1 MSSPYAIEVRG
12 LCKSFRRRVI
22 RGGVT
27 TFKTQLV
34 GLLTGKR
41 REKFEWRIAEVLRDL
56 DLQVPAGAT
65 VGIIGRNGSGKSTLL
80 KILTGIYSPT
90 SGTAVVRGR
99 VSALLELGA
108 GFHPEFSGRENV
120 LINGVILGL
129 SRSEVRERLDEIIDF
144 AELRD
149 VIDEP
154 VRTYSSGMYMRLAF
168 SVATLVDP
176 DVLIIDEIL
185 SVGDEHFMRK
195 SRAKMEEFK
204 ARGKTMLLVTHDLG
218 TVERWCDS
226 AVWLDGGRIA
236 AHGDPREVVAAYRR
250 VVAEQEAQAAPAPAG
265 VPAPS
270 GLQVSSLRLLDGAGQ
285 PRAVFGPDDALVA
298 EADLESHRP
307 LPGAQLRAEIVR
319 HDGLVVYGASTPLD
333 SPPPLGVARLHFER
347 LALNDGEYALTL
359 AVASAEG
366 AASPALRGAFS
377 VRSGAPAAGVVR
389 CPCRW
394 EIAARPPVPAPVAD
408 PPRVVQTGT

>member
-1 MSSPYAIEVRG
+1 MSAPYAIEVRG

-41 REKFEWRIAEVLRDL
+41 REKFEWRTAEVLKEL
-56 DLQVPAGAT
+56 QLQVPAGAT

-129 SRSEVRERLDEIIDF
+129 SRSEVRDRLDEIIDF

-185 SVGDEHFMRK
+185 SVGDEHFSRK
-195 SRAKMEEFK
+195 SRNKMEEFK
-204 ARGKTMLLVTHDLG
+204 ARGKTMLLVTHDLA

-226 AVWLDGGRIA
+226 AVWLEGGRIA
-236 AHGDPREVVAAYRR
+236 AQGDPREVVAAYRK
-250 VVAEQEAQAAPAPAG
+250 VIAEQEAQSAPQ
-265 VPAPS
+265 VPAPPLGLEVS
-270 GLQVSSLRLLDGAGQ
+270 GLRVLDGGGQ
-285 PRAVFGPDDALVA
+285 PRAVFGPDDGLVA
-298 EADLESHRP
+298 EVDLESHRE

-319 HDGLVVYGASTPLD
+319 HDGLVVYGAATPLE
-333 SPPPLGVARLHFER
+333 SPPALGVARLRVDR
-347 LALNDGEYALTL
+347 LALNDGEYSLTV
-359 AVASAEG
+359 AVAPAEG
-366 AASPALRGAFS
+366 AASPALRGVFS
-377 VRSGAPAAGVVR
+377 VRSNAPAAGVVR
-389 CPCRW
+389 LPCRW
-394 EIAARPPVPAPVAD
+394 EIVVRPPAPAPVAAS
-408 PPRVVQTGT
+408 PQVAQAGT